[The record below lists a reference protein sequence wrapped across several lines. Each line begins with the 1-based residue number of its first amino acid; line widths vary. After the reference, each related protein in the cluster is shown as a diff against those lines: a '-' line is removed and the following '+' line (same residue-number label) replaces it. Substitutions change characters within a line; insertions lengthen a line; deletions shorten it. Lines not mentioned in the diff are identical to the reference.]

1 MRVTQIQEKC
11 IKLSRSAFEGMVL
24 GKRFVDDVQH
34 QGTLTSDSQ
43 QGFCP
48 NTAWGVAG
56 GGGVGGGGGGGH
68 LQLTLPYLFFI
79 QNEKSLV

>member
-1 MRVTQIQEKC
+1 MPLRVTQIQEKR

-24 GKRFVDDVQH
+24 GRRFVDDVQH

-56 GGGVGGGGGGGH
+56 GGGGGASAAD
-68 LQLTLPYLFFI
+68 TPLFIFHS
-79 QNEKSLV
+79 K